1 MIARRMEIDMRLARQ
16 LASSDPTDAQFR
28 LLVESVTDYAIYLLD
43 ASGRVMSWNAGAER
57 IKGYAAAEILGRH
70 FSLFYSPED
79 RAAGQP
85 EQMLERAARDG
96 RVTAQGWRLRQDGS
110 RFWADGVIT
119 ALRSH
124 GAPPPAY
131 PKATPHPTRRPPQPQ
146 PGEHVPEGRRGPLSL
161 RQPPA
166 GRALR
171 LAPRADP
178 RPARS
183 GDLSRPAGGALC
195 TKRCRS
201 AGEARRRGA
210 RAARGDDRG

>member
-85 EQMLERAARDG
+85 EQMLERAARDA

-119 ALRSH
+119 ALRS
-124 GAPPPAY
+124 
-131 PKATPHPTRRPPQPQ
+131 
-146 PGEHVPEGRRGPLSL
+146 
-161 RQPPA
+161 
-166 GRALR
+166 
-171 LAPRADP
+171 D
-178 RPARS
+178 
-183 GDLSRPAGGALC
+183 GGAL
-195 TKRCRS
+195 TGYAQATRDLTGRPQ
-201 AGEARRRGA
+201 APE
-210 RAARGDDRG
+210 RAP